1 MTRHIL
7 AILIIVFFCLSAGVD
22 VSLAQQEQPSG
33 AAPAMAASP
42 NVPSLSLEAQQTL
55 VDQYCVFCHD
65 DVEKS
70 GGMSMSGLDLAH
82 VEASPELVEKMI
94 RKLRAG
100 LMPPARQ
107 PRPDAATLRAFVAS
121 LEQGMDREGAAHLNP
136 GRLSLHRLNRAEYAL
151 SVRDLL
157 EVDVDV
163 AALLPPDSM
172 GYGFDNT
179 ADALGIS
186 PALVEGYIRAAGE
199 TSRAAL
205 GDLKLG
211 GTSVTYKI
219 TRTASQMRKVEG
231 APFGTRGG
239 ISVIHN
245 FPADGEYTFTLT
257 FYGESTGG
265 IFGLNNPLAEDYEE
279 EIEISIDGRRVA
291 VMTVENSMNERDAAG
306 LTLTTGPIS
315 IKAGPQRLSAAFIQR
330 FMGLVDDLIRPIE
343 HTIADQQVSTG
354 EGISTLP
361 HLQDLNIKGPYN
373 ATGVSETPSR
383 SRIFSCRPTSFDEEE
398 SCAGKI
404 ISDLATQ
411 AYRRPVSAEDLEGL
425 MTFYRT
431 GREEGDFESGIR
443 TSLQA
448 ILASPSFVFR
458 FEQAPP
464 DAQPG
469 ENYRITDLELASRL
483 SFFLWSTG
491 PDDELMSVARDATL
505 SDPAVLENQVRRM
518 LEHPRSEALSTRFGG
533 QWLGLGNLEGRVP
546 DPILFPQF
554 DMYMGESMRR
564 ETELFFESIIRE
576 DRNVLDLLTED
587 YTFVDERLAKHYKIP
602 NVLGNRFR
610 RVAVTSEDRRG
621 LLGHASILT
630 ITSNAD
636 RTSAVQRGKWVME
649 TLLGSPPPTPPPNVP
664 ELEETDRLTASKV
677 LTLRERM
684 EEHRAN
690 PTCAACHRMIDP
702 IGLALENFDAT
713 GRWRVQDGGIP
724 IDTSTELFDG
734 TKITGP
740 ASLREAILARS
751 DAFIQNFTE
760 NLLVYALGRKNE
772 YYDMPTVRTIARDA
786 ATNDN
791 RFSSF
796 VLGVVR
802 SPAFQMRQ
810 MEETTEEAAQAG
822 GRR

>member
-1 MTRHIL
+1 MTKHIL
-7 AILIIVFFCLSAGVD
+7 ATLIIVFFCLTVGAS
-22 VSLAQQEQPSG
+22 VSLAQYQQPSG
-33 AAPAMAASP
+33 ATPAMAAS
-42 NVPSLSLEAQQTL
+42 LTLEAQQTL

-65 DVEKS
+65 DVERS
-70 GGMSMSGLDLAH
+70 GGMSMAGLDLAH
-82 VEASPELVEKMI
+82 VESSPELVEKMI

-107 PRPDAATLRAFVAS
+107 PRPDVATLRAFVTS
-121 LEQGMDREGAAHLNP
+121 LEKGMDREGEANLNP
-136 GRLSLHRLNRAEYAL
+136 GRLSLHRLNRAEYVL

-157 EVDVDV
+157 QVDVDV

-186 PALVEGYIRAAGE
+186 PALVEGYIRAAGQ

-205 GDLKLG
+205 GDLQMG
-211 GTSVTYKI
+211 GTSVTYDI
-219 TRTASQMRKVEG
+219 TRTASQMRQVEG

-245 FPADGEYTFTLT
+245 FPADGEYTFTMT

-265 IFGLNNPLAEDYEE
+265 VFGLNNPLAEDYKE
-279 EIEISIDGRRVA
+279 EIEISIEGRRVS
-291 VMTVENSMNERDAAG
+291 VMVIENSMNERDPAG

-315 IKAGPQRLSAAFIQR
+315 IKAGPQRVSAAFIQR
-330 FMGLVDDLIRPIE
+330 FMGLFDDLIRPIE
-343 HTIADQQVSTG
+343 HTIADQQVSSG

-361 HLQDLNIKGPYN
+361 HLQELNIKGPYN

-383 SRIFSCRPTSFDEEE
+383 ARIFSCRPTSLDEEE
-398 SCAGKI
+398 PCASEI
-404 ISDLATQ
+404 ISDIATQ

-425 MTFYRT
+425 ISFYKS
-431 GREEGDFESGIR
+431 GREGGDFESGIR
-443 TSLQA
+443 TSVQA
-448 ILASPSFVFR
+448 ILASPGFVFR

-464 DAQPG
+464 DARPG
-469 ENYRITDLELASRL
+469 QNYRITELELASRL

-491 PDDELMSVARDATL
+491 PDEELMSVARGGRL
-505 SDPAVLENQVRRM
+505 SDPAVLEQQVARM

-554 DMYMGESMRR
+554 DMYMGQSMRR
-564 ETELFFESIIRE
+564 ETELFFDSIVRE
-576 DRNVLDLLTED
+576 DRNVLDLLTAD

-610 RVAVTSEDRRG
+610 RVAVTSKDRRG
-621 LLGHASILT
+621 LLGHASVLT

-664 ELEETDRLTASKV
+664 KLEETDRLTASKV

-690 PTCAACHRMIDP
+690 PTCAPCHRMIDP

-713 GRWRVQDGGIP
+713 GRWREQDGGAP

-734 TKITGP
+734 TQITGP
-740 ASLREAILARS
+740 SSLREAILTRS

-772 YYDMPTVRTIARDA
+772 YYDMPTVRTIASDA
-786 ATNDN
+786 AKSDN
-791 RFSSF
+791 QFSAF

-810 MEETTEEAAQAG
+810 MEETTDADQAG
-822 GRR
+822 GQR

>member
-1 MTRHIL
+1 MTKHIFAIL
-7 AILIIVFFCLSAGVD
+7 AIGFLCLAGGAD
-22 VSLAQQEQPSG
+22 VSQAQQQEPSG
-33 AAPAMAASP
+33 ASPAMAASHTAP
-42 NVPSLSLEAQQTL
+42 TLSVDAQQNL
-55 VDQYCVFCHD
+55 IDQYCVFCHD
-65 DVEKS
+65 DVEMS
-70 GGMSMSGLDLAH
+70 GGMSMSGLDLTH
-82 VEASPELVEKMI
+82 VEQTPDLVEKMI
-94 RKLRAG
+94 RKVRAG

-107 PRPDAATLRAFVAS
+107 PRPDVGTLQAFVAS
-121 LEQGMDREGAAHLNP
+121 LEEGMDRAGAANLNP

-157 EVDVDV
+157 QVDVDV
-163 AALLPPDSM
+163 RALLPPDSM

-179 ADALGIS
+179 AEALGIS

-205 GDLKLG
+205 GDLNLG
-211 GTSVTYKI
+211 GTSATYDI
-219 TRTASQMRKVEG
+219 TRTASQMRQVEG

-245 FPADGEYTFTLT
+245 FPADGEYIFTMT

-279 EIEISIDGRRVA
+279 EIEVSIEGERVA
-291 VMTVENSMNERDAAG
+291 VMTVANNMNERDAAG
-306 LTLTTGPIS
+306 LTLTTEPIS
-315 IKAGPQRLSAAFIQR
+315 VKAGPQRLSAAFVQR

-361 HLQDLNIKGPYN
+361 HLQELNIKGPYN

-383 SRIFSCRPTSFDEEE
+383 ARIFSCRPTSLSEEGP
-398 SCAGKI
+398 CAAEI
-404 ISDLATQ
+404 ISDLVTQ
-411 AYRRPVSAEDLEGL
+411 AYRRPVSTEDLEGL

-443 TSLQA
+443 TALQA
-448 ILASPSFVFR
+448 ILASPGFVFR

-469 ENYRITDLELASRL
+469 QNYRISDLELASRL
-483 SFFLWSTG
+483 SFFLWSSG
-491 PDDELMSVARDATL
+491 PDDELQSLARDGRL
-505 SDPAVLENQVRRM
+505 SEPAVLEQQVQRM

-554 DMYMGESMRR
+554 DMYMGQSMRR
-564 ETELFFESIIRE
+564 ETELFFDSIIRE
-576 DRNVLDLLTED
+576 DRNVLDLLTAD

-610 RVAVTSEDRRG
+610 RVAVMGEDRKG
-621 LLGHASILT
+621 LFGHASILT

-664 ELEETDRLTASKV
+664 KLEETDRLTAGKV

-713 GRWRVQDGGIP
+713 GRWREQDGGVP

-734 TKITGP
+734 TKISGP
-740 ASLREAILARS
+740 ASLREAILSRS

-772 YYDMPTVRTIARDA
+772 HYDMPTVRDIAREA
-786 ATNDN
+786 AGNDN

-796 VLGVVR
+796 VLGVVA

-810 MEETTEEAAQAG
+810 MEETTDDAQAG
-822 GRR
+822 GQR